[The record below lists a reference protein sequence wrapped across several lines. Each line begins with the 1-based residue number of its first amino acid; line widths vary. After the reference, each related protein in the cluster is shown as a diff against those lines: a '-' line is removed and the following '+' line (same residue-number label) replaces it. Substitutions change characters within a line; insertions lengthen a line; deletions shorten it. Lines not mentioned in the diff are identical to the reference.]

1 MTPKENPLPSTEEMA
16 NETLV
21 LILAGGRGSRLYELT
36 DQRAKPAV
44 YFGGGHRII
53 DFALSN
59 CINSA
64 SSPNTKPTRSCAT
77 SSTAGHSCRA
87 NAANSWTCCL
97 RANNSTTKPGTEA
110 PQTPCGKTCTS

>member
-1 MTPKENPLPSTEEMA
+1 MNLNPKENPLPSTEEMA

-44 YFGGGHRII
+44 YFGG
-53 DFALSN
+53 
-59 CINSA
+59 
-64 SSPNTKPTRSCAT
+64 
-77 SSTAGHSCRA
+77 A
-87 NAANSWTCCL
+87 NAANAWTCCL

-110 PQTPCGKTCTS
+110 PQTPCGKTRTS